1 MCTRIRY
8 NCIVNAAFRL
18 LNWPVKYKRPASTK
32 MTIPFHFIFLIAWIP
47 SITLL
52 AQSSQPEVKGLDTKK
67 FQVEVKGL
75 SGSTT
80 QQNIQGL
87 NNNTQPN
94 VQGLSGSQPSQQSSS
109 ATFSGSSLGTSS
121 SSRTG
126 SAPSAGSEATNSSG
140 SANSSSGNRP
150 EKFFTCS
157 RCGIEG
163 AQAQGYCLGNFGMLT
178 NTNGEPLKHVRK

>member
-1 MCTRIRY
+1 MVTTIRY

-18 LNWPVKYKRPASTK
+18 LNWPVNYKRPESTK

-47 SITLL
+47 AITLL
-52 AQSSQPEVKGLDTKK
+52 AQSFQPEVKGLDTKT
-67 FQVEVKGL
+67 FQAEVKGL
-75 SGSTT
+75 SGAS
-80 QQNIQGL
+80 
-87 NNNTQPN
+87 TQPN

-109 ATFSGSSLGTSS
+109 GAISGSSSGTSS

-126 SAPSAGSEATNSSG
+126 SASSAGSEATNSSG
-140 SANSSSGNRP
+140 SVNSSSGNRP

-163 AQAQGYCLGNFGMLT
+163 AQSQGYCLGNFGMLT

>member
-1 MCTRIRY
+1 MPSSLVRI
-8 NCIVNAAFRL
+8 NARL
-18 LNWPVKYKRPASTK
+18 
-32 MTIPFHFIFLIAWIP
+32 HFFILITWIP
-47 SITLL
+47 SFSLL
-52 AQSSQPEVKGLDTKK
+52 AQSFQPEVKGLDTKT

-75 SGSTT
+75 SGAST
-80 QQNIQGL
+80 QPNVQGL

-94 VQGLSGSQPSQQSSS
+94 VQGLNNNTKPSQQSNSG
-109 ATFSGSSLGTSS
+109 AISGSSSGTSS

-126 SAPSAGSEATNSSG
+126 SAPSAGSEAIKSGGATGSPTNTKL
-140 SANSSSGNRP
+140 

-178 NTNGEPLKHVRK
+178 STNGEPLKHVRK